1 MTPSLL
7 QDALANE
14 LERLFGSKT
23 YNSQAGEQTKLKIF
37 KQFAP
42 LDKYGDSTEIFPY
55 MVISIDEFGQE
66 TAQSPLVCKMIIL
79 AATFDDNEDN
89 QGYKDLLNILE
100 DISQH
105 LRTNTTLDK
114 RYRLTYPLKG
124 AISEDVYPY
133 FFGAIE
139 ASWTLPNMYGF
150 KGEMNT

>member
-55 MVISIDEFGQE
+55 
-66 TAQSPLVCKMIIL
+66 MIIL